1 MSKNG
6 SLKAELLAKMQAE
19 MSEFEKHIAKT
30 PAVFQHDY
38 DDELSARKNI
48 INVVSSTELSDKVLK
63 SLLAAA
69 FPTETLL
76 NCLTRADGVSRE
88 ELGKDIKAFAESERK
103 PSILQKLKEAAKSTP
118 AAEHRHKEHER

>member
-38 DDELSARKNI
+38 DDELLARKNI
-48 INVVSSTELSDKVLK
+48 INVVSSTELSDKALK
-63 SLLAAA
+63 SLLTAA

-76 NCLTRADGVSRE
+76 NGLTRADGVSRE
-88 ELGKDIKAFAESERK
+88 ELGKEIKAFAERK
-103 PSILQKLKEAAKSTP
+103 PSILKKLKENVKPTAHRDHKS
-118 AAEHRHKEHER
+118 KEQEISI

>member
-38 DDELSARKNI
+38 DDELLARKNI

-63 SLLAAA
+63 SLLTAA

-88 ELGKDIKAFAESERK
+88 ELGKEIKAFAERK
-103 PSILQKLKEAAKSTP
+103 PSILQRLRENIPSPKLKK
-118 AAEHRHKEHER
+118 HKNKEQEISI